1 MQHVS
6 PTPPASAAV
15 RSDVQRNRRALLAA
29 ARQLLAVRG
38 DVPMYEVARRAGVG
52 QATLYRH
59 FPDRRALIA
68 AVAEEVLDEVEEEAA
83 ATIPPGPRALEALL
97 RLIVASMV
105 RTHALLQVV
114 EDESSNPREP
124 GTVLHGLVQRLLG
137 MVAERFAPAKAAAV
151 LRQDLTVDDVMLV
164 LGMVKGVIEGLP
176 ADERGAASA
185 RALELA
191 LHGILASPQRG
202 A

>member
-6 PTPPASAAV
+6 PTAPTSAAV
-15 RSDVQRNRRALLAA
+15 RSDVQRNRRALLDA

-68 AVAEEVLDEVEEEAA
+68 AVAEEVLDTVEEEA
-83 ATIPPGPRALEALL
+83 ATIPPGPGALEALL

-124 GTVLHGLVQRLLG
+124 GTLLHGLVQRLLG
-137 MVAERFAPAKAAAV
+137 MVAERFASAKAAGV

-164 LGMVKGVIEGLP
+164 LGMAKGVIEGLP
-176 ADERGAASA
+176 ADERDPASA

-191 LHGILASPQRG
+191 LHGILAPPQRG
-202 A
+202 G

>member
-1 MQHVS
+1 MPHVS
-6 PTPPASAAV
+6 PTTPASAAV
-15 RSDVQRNRRALLAA
+15 RSDVQRNRRALLDA

-68 AVAEEVLDEVEEEAA
+68 AVAEEVLDAVEEEAA
-83 ATIPPGPRALEALL
+83 AIPPGPGALEALL

-124 GTVLHGLVQRLLG
+124 GTLLHGLVQRLLG
-137 MVAERFAPAKAAAV
+137 MVAERFAPAKAAGV

-164 LGMVKGVIEGLP
+164 LGMAKGVIEGLP
-176 ADERGAASA
+176 ADERDPASA

-191 LHGILASPQRG
+191 LHGILAPPQRG
-202 A
+202 G

>member
-1 MQHVS
+1 VPHVS
-6 PTPPASAAV
+6 PTTPASAAV
-15 RSDVQRNRRALLAA
+15 RSDVQRNRRALLDA

-68 AVAEEVLDEVEEEAA
+68 AVAEEVLDAVEEEAA
-83 ATIPPGPRALEALL
+83 AIPPGPGALEALL

-124 GTVLHGLVQRLLG
+124 GTLLHGLVQRLLG
-137 MVAERFAPAKAAAV
+137 MVAERFAPAKAAGV

-164 LGMVKGVIEGLP
+164 LGMAKGVIEGLP
-176 ADERGAASA
+176 ADERDAASA

-191 LHGILASPQRG
+191 LHGILAPRRRG
-202 A
+202 G

>member
-1 MQHVS
+1 MPHVS
-6 PTPPASAAV
+6 PTTPASAAV
-15 RSDVQRNRRALLAA
+15 RSDVQRNRRALLDA

-68 AVAEEVLDEVEEEAA
+68 AVAEEVLDAVEEEAA
-83 ATIPPGPRALEALL
+83 AIPPGPGALEALL

-124 GTVLHGLVQRLLG
+124 GTLLHGLVQRLLG
-137 MVAERFAPAKAAAV
+137 MVAERFAPAKAAGV

-164 LGMVKGVIEGLP
+164 LGMAKGVIEGLP
-176 ADERGAASA
+176 AEERDAASA

-191 LHGILASPQRG
+191 LHGILAPRRRG
-202 A
+202 G

>member
-1 MQHVS
+1 MPHVS
-6 PTPPASAAV
+6 PTTPASAAV
-15 RSDVQRNRRALLAA
+15 RSDVQRNRRALLDA

-68 AVAEEVLDEVEEEAA
+68 AVAEEVLDTVEEEA
-83 ATIPPGPRALEALL
+83 ATIPPGPGALEALL

-124 GTVLHGLVQRLLG
+124 GTLLHGLVQRLLG
-137 MVAERFAPAKAAAV
+137 MVAERFAPAKAAGV

-164 LGMVKGVIEGLP
+164 LGMAKGVIEGLP
-176 ADERGAASA
+176 ADERDAASA

-191 LHGILASPQRG
+191 LHGILAPRRRG
-202 A
+202 G

>member
-1 MQHVS
+1 MPHVS
-6 PTPPASAAV
+6 PTTPASAAV
-15 RSDVQRNRRALLAA
+15 RSDVQRNRRALLDA

-68 AVAEEVLDEVEEEAA
+68 AVAEEVLDAVEEEAA
-83 ATIPPGPRALEALL
+83 AIPPGPGALEALL

-124 GTVLHGLVQRLLG
+124 GTLLHGLVQRLLG
-137 MVAERFAPAKAAAV
+137 MVAERFAPAKAAGV

-164 LGMVKGVIEGLP
+164 LGMAKGVIEGLP
-176 ADERGAASA
+176 ADERDAASA

-191 LHGILASPQRG
+191 LHGILAPRRRG
-202 A
+202 G